1 MEEEGRYVILSE
13 NDSLPTANT
22 SGNRS
27 TTDLYENEHAYY
39 AFVLYRI
46 VVPVLFGLT
55 TLIGVIGNT
64 LVIYVILSKQKMR
77 TVTNLLLLNLAFAD
91 LSFVTICP
99 PFTAYQFAT
108 YQWPFGNI
116 ACKLMHY
123 LLNVTAY
130 VTVYTLVLISVI
142 RYMTIV
148 HNARTMR
155 FRTRTNIVLMIIA
168 IWVCM
173 CAVNIPILL
182 SYGVQLLNPDDPSE
196 GTVCENWGIEV
207 GQRLYATFFCFAY
220 ILPLAMVAK
229 FSIFI
234 LRHIKKQRTCMLDK
248 RTRSQNKKRQASR
261 LIILV
266 VVIFAIFWLPVH
278 IHLLVAYFG
287 SIPNNPVYNT
297 ISVLWNVLAYFNSC
311 VNPIIYNYASKD
323 FRNGFRD
330 AVCCIRYRQLAQ
342 RDTDNGMTAISN
354 VTNHANNGKS
364 KKLLAADDDDQQQQQ
379 QRRRRQQQ
387 GPEREEQDDDV

>member
-1 MEEEGRYVILSE
+1 MEPGGEYRILTDNLSAESE
-13 NDSLPTANT
+13 LNS
-22 SGNRS
+22 SVNRS
-27 TTDLYENEHAYY
+27 TSGFYEEELTYY
-39 AFVLYRI
+39 EFVLYSM

-77 TVTNLLLLNLAFAD
+77 TVTNLLLLNLAIAD

-108 YQWPFGNI
+108 YQWPFGNV

-148 HNARTMR
+148 HNTRTIR

-168 IWVCM
+168 IWACM
-173 CAVNIPILL
+173 CAVNIPILM
-182 SYGVQLLNPDDPSE
+182 SYGVQLLNPDDPSK
-196 GTVCENWGIEV
+196 GIICENWGIEV

-234 LRHIKKQRTCMLDK
+234 LRHIKKQRSVMLNK
-248 RTRSQNKKRQASR
+248 RTRGQDKKRQASR

-266 VVIFAIFWLPVH
+266 VVIFALFWLPVH

-287 SIPNNPVYNT
+287 NIPTNPVYNT
-297 ISVLWNVLAYFNSC
+297 ISVFWNVLAYFNSC
-311 VNPIIYNYASKD
+311 VNPIIYNYASRD

-330 AVCCIRYRQLAQ
+330 AVCCIRYRRLG
-342 RDTDNGMTAISN
+342 RGGEDRNGMTAVTTVN
-354 VTNHANNGKS
+354 VSSKNGKS
-364 KKLLAADDDDQQQQQ
+364 RKLLVDDNDEQQEEQADD
-379 QRRRRQQQ
+379 
-387 GPEREEQDDDV
+387 V